1 MPDAVPTTTTAP
13 TAATADTAQ
22 LALWR
27 SEFGASYTDRND
39 VEKPARIA
47 TWRRILDGLAVERA
61 VEVGCNVGWNLRY
74 LAACGVPEAW
84 GVEPQRYAIE
94 RGRRRAPELTM
105 VPGTA
110 FELPFRDGWFDLSFT
125 SGVLIHIGPAE
136 LGRALDELH
145 RVTRRWLVV
154 IEYDHPEEVAI
165 DYRGHAQALW
175 KRDHGRT
182 IAARFPELTLRK
194 RGFLDADAGYDD
206 CTFHVFEKPQS

>member
-1 MPDAVPTTTTAP
+1 MSSSQIADH
-13 TAATADTAQ
+13 ATSQ

-39 VEKPARIA
+39 IERPARVA
-47 TWRRILDGLAVERA
+47 SWRRILADRPVTRA
-61 VEVGCNVGWNLRY
+61 LEVGCNVGWNLRY
-74 LAACGVPEAW
+74 LTACGVDEVW

-94 RGRRRAPELTM
+94 KARRRSPDLHI

-125 SGVLIHIGPAE
+125 SGVLIHIAPDQ

-165 DYRGHAQALW
+165 SYRGHADALW
-175 KRDHGRT
+175 KRDHGAI
-182 IAARFPELTLRK
+182 IAARFPELVLRD
-194 RGFLDADAGYDD
+194 RGLLREADGYDD
-206 CTFHVFEKPQS
+206 CTFHVFEKSVP